1 MSGFERCV
9 GCDPDNDCSV
19 RQRCFSEVALSLRYS
34 DTCTP
39 TRTPSKTPPR
49 RPNNSYERGIL
60 RDDRGLPITD
70 KGHPIPLKTYHNHKR
85 HFDEMIR
92 RSKQGVRDSSP
103 TLSN

>member
-1 MSGFERCV
+1 MSGFV
-9 GCDPDNDCSV
+9 KCDDCMPGNNCLSN
-19 RQRCFSEVALSLRYS
+19 QRCFAESARSIRFS

-39 TRTPSKTPPR
+39 NKTPSKTPPSG
-49 RPNNSYERGIL
+49 PSNGYERGIL
-60 RDDRGLPITD
+60 RDSRGLPITD

-92 RSKQGVRDSSP
+92 RSKAGVRDSSP